1 MFDSKKIN
9 DRNVI
14 SNISFIGFNEN
25 DILKYGKD
33 IYSKGFLSCLF
44 CIPVKETESMNNEL
58 IFHS

>member
-9 DRNVI
+9 DRNFI

-44 CIPVKETESMNNEL
+44 CILKKKVNQ
-58 IFHS
+58 